1 MLGLLQLTFSN
12 FSGDRLNEKQRHR
25 AAKADWKKIPTRRKT
40 LTEQDKLAVAEIYE
54 RRLEQGEPRESILAD
69 FSNQWA
75 VSVRQVE
82 RYVSQGRALK
92 AKKLKNRLDLPWF
105 ADRLL
110 KSVKVPEP
118 LQVYELRYL
127 ETGELW
133 LEKQSGF
140 HTFKKHFSHKI
151 FWNTFKSWKSERA
164 SYCQKCFDLL
174 DTISCEAERESQMKI
189 TEEYDE
195 EGIYDT
201 FPARVY
207 EHILL
212 KTKPWPDS
220 LSRGYFKNLEE
231 MHFDING
238 DEIIVREQRI
248 MVAKGKTYQFRR
260 LVEVYQKLT
269 SNPSLLETAKQ
280 IWHLYHELRDT
291 TNYLYEELNNFYSSI
306 APNWVRFSSSL
317 EIF

>member
-1 MLGLLQLTFSN
+1 M
-12 FSGDRLNEKQRHR
+12 NEKRRHR
-25 AAKADWKKIPTRRKT
+25 VPRYDWKNFPTRRKT

-54 RRLEQGEPRESILAD
+54 RRLEQGEPREKILTD
-69 FSNQWA
+69 FSNQRA
-75 VSVRQVE
+75 VSVRQIE

-92 AKKLKNRLDLPWF
+92 AKELKNRLDLPWF

-110 KSVKVPEP
+110 KSVTVPEP
-118 LQVYELRYL
+118 LQIYELRYL
-127 ETGELW
+127 ETEELW
-133 LEKQSGF
+133 LEKQPGF

-151 FWNTFKSWKSERA
+151 FWDTFKSWKSERE
-164 SYCQKCFDLL
+164 SYRQKCFNLL
-174 DTISCEAERESQMKI
+174 NKVSCEAERESQMKI

-212 KTKPWPDS
+212 KTKPQPDS
-220 LSRGYFKNLEE
+220 LSRGYPQNLEE
-231 MHFDING
+231 THLDIKG
-238 DEIIVREQRI
+238 DEIIVREQRVI
-248 MVAKGKTYQFRR
+248 LAKGKTDQLRG

-291 TNYLYEELNNFYSSI
+291 TNYLHEELNNFYSSI
-306 APNWVRFSSSL
+306 APNWIRFSSSL